1 MVPLTKNAFG
11 NKDISANKLRKS
23 NVIPRLYFANL
34 RTLLSGNVDGT

>member
-11 NKDISANKLRKS
+11 NKDIPANKLRKS
-23 NVIPRLYFANL
+23 NVNLRLYFGNL